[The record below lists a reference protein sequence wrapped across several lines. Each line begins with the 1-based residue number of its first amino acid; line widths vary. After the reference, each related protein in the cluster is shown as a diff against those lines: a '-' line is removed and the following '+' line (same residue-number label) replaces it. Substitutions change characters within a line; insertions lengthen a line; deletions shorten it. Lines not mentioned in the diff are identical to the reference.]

1 VQAAQSVAMNIAAP
15 EAVEAV
21 VQACDSVHTAF
32 IEHRSEWMVHK
43 LERMDVVCRGCNAL
57 HWNAERPQHTTRAR
71 AGTFEAC
78 CKHGDAIVERMRD
91 LPEPL
96 NTLMTGQDRQSRL
109 FREHLR
115 RWNTLFAFTSIRYNA
130 DDRTGVIGEGFRL
143 FQIHGAVYHQQGPL
157 VPPGDRDA
165 LFSQMYLYDP
175 AQAAQARSARAP
187 ELDARL
193 IASLTEMLQEASP
206 FIQLYLTARER
217 FAQLAEQEPDLRIIL
232 NPQMSLVVETGAD
245 LRRENLP
252 TTDEVSMILPDEYG
266 RGGFRD
272 IVLAE
277 RLNGGVQ
284 SNGFS
289 IINSNHASYLPL
301 HYVLLFPYGDPGW
314 HWARTLRNQGGNRQS
329 ERMPQ
334 RAFFRFRLHTRTNEP
349 ATIMR
354 SQRLFQQF
362 VVDAWAV
369 CDQHKLFWFQS
380 NQPRIRAD
388 LYNGLADVLRQG
400 DVNLS
405 EVGRRTILPS
415 SFVGGDRFMQQLY
428 QDSMALVRHFGKP
441 SLFITFTANPK
452 WAEIQDELFPDQ
464 TAADRPDLVARV
476 FHLKVRDL
484 LHQIRHKE
492 VFGPWLGWVWTI
504 EYQKRGLPHLHL
516 LLFIKTDAQFL
527 TAANIDRLIS
537 AELPTE
543 DDVIGQR
550 LKDVIQTTMVH
561 TQCAG
566 GNGHALCMKDLN
578 PAVVTTCHKG
588 YPHDFQEET
597 IIPENGYPLYRRRN
611 TGRSFTITVPRT
623 AGTVTAV
630 IDNRRVVP
638 YNPYLSLRYNAHINV
653 EVCGSVQAVKYIHK
667 YIYKGGDKATV
678 SVDSEHDEIKRYL
691 HGRYI
696 GPTEAVWRLF
706 EFRMHE
712 EQPPV
717 THLALHLPGQQPVY
731 FSEHEDLDGIRE
743 RIETSMTTLMAF
755 FAYNEQNED
764 GRQYLYHEFPEY
776 FVYKGKILGWQKR
789 KRGTAV
795 GRMYSASPFM
805 GERYYLRLLLTVVRG
820 PTSYE
825 HIRTVD
831 GMVYPTFKGACI
843 ALGLLED
850 DGEWVAL
857 FREGAEFM
865 TGRALRHLFALALQ
879 HTTITNPLAIWE
891 MFGRSM
897 CDDVPHLLTTGR
909 VPVPPGAE
917 EIEDQIDLDYG
928 LYLIQE
934 YLNEFGRTL
943 LEYGLPK
950 PVLNWTI
957 QNRSINSTVLE
968 EELNY
973 NREHEQ
979 EAYDRMRAQLNP
991 EQSHCFQVIVTA
1003 VHQYEQ
1009 NPNRYQQS
1017 GFFLQG
1023 PAGTGKTFLYNCLCS
1038 YLRAQ
1043 GKIVLC
1049 VASSGIAAQLLPGG
1063 RTAHSRFKIPLSN
1076 AVITGCNIT
1085 SSSTL
1090 AQLIRKASLIIWDE
1104 VPMQHKFCFEAVN
1117 WSLNDICHV
1126 SDSSLFGRI
1135 PTVLGGDFAQILPVV
1150 RRGSRQATV
1159 QACLQHS
1166 SIWNSLQV
1174 IRLKTSMRI
1183 AANSANQFFID
1194 FLKSLVTNSAQFG
1207 NIQLP
1212 NFIRKV
1218 CTVDELCD
1226 NLYPQVLL
1234 QEAVTSHSALIGR
1247 AILAFRNDTVNDF
1260 NDKLLDTMPGTEHR
1274 FEAINAVQSSN
1285 DATTVEQYAVEY
1297 LQSINLA
1304 SLPPSCLRLRI
1315 GVPLILI
1322 RNLSP
1327 KQGMCNGTRLRL
1339 LGISRYCLK
1348 VAILGGKWDGE
1359 IRLLPRI
1366 KLTTTEEDLPFI
1378 LERKQFPV
1386 RVCFAM
1392 TVNKSQG
1399 QSLKKVGVDLRTN
1412 AFTHGQLYVALSRV
1426 TSLDGLTL
1434 LPSSNTPT
1442 VTENI
1447 VYPEVLL

>member
-1 VQAAQSVAMNIAAP
+1 MRQAR
-15 EAVEAV
+15 
-21 VQACDSVHTAF
+21 DSVHIAF
-32 IEHRSEWMVHK
+32 IEHRSKWTVHT
-43 LERMDVVCRGCNAL
+43 LGRMDLVCNACQAL
-57 HWNAERPQHTTRAR
+57 HWQAERLQNAYRAR
-71 AGTFEAC
+71 AGTFEVC
-78 CKHGDAIVERMRD
+78 CKHGDAMVERMRA

-109 FREHLR
+109 FRRDLR
-115 RWNTLFAFTSIRYNA
+115 YWNCLFAFTSIRYNA
-130 DDRTGVIGEGFRL
+130 DDRTGIIGEGFQV
-143 FQIHGAVYHQQGPL
+143 FQIHGAVYHHQGPL
-157 VPPGDRDA
+157 VPPGGQDA
-165 LFSQMYLYDP
+165 RYSQMYLYDP
-175 AQAAQARSARAP
+175 VEAAQARSARAP
-187 ELDARL
+187 ELNPTL
-193 IASLTEMLQEASP
+193 IASLTQMLHGVCP

-217 FAQLAEQEPDLRIIL
+217 FAQLSEREPNLRIIL
-232 NPQMSLVVETGAD
+232 SPQLRLIMETGAD
-245 LRRENLP
+245 RRRENLP
-252 TTDEVSMILPDEYG
+252 TADEVSMIIPDEYG
-266 RGGFRD
+266 IGGFRD

-277 RLNGGVQ
+277 RSNGEIP

-289 IINSNHASYLPL
+289 IINFNHASYLPL
-301 HYVLLFPYGDPGW
+301 HYVLLFPYGEPGW
-314 HWARTLRNQGGNRQS
+314 HWGRKLRNLGGNRQN
-329 ERMPQ
+329 EDMPQ
-334 RAFFRFRLHTRTNEP
+334 RAFFRFRLHTRTDEP

-369 CDQHKLFWFQS
+369 CDQNKLSWFRS
-380 NQPRIRAD
+380 NQARIRAD

-405 EVGRRTILPS
+405 EVGRRIVLPS
-415 SFVGGDRFMQQLY
+415 GYVGGDRFMQQLY

-441 SLFITFTANPK
+441 SLFITFTANPN
-452 WAEIQDELFPDQ
+452 WAEIQDELLPYQ

-476 FHLKVRDL
+476 FNLKLRDL
-484 LHQIRHKE
+484 LDQIKHKH
-492 VFGPWLGWVWTI
+492 VFGPWRGWVWTI

-516 LLFIKTDAQFL
+516 LLFLETDAQFL
-527 TAANIDRLIS
+527 TAANIDRFIS
-537 AELPTE
+537 AEIPTQ
-543 DDVIGQR
+543 DDIIGR
-550 LKDVIQTTMVH
+550 KLRTIIQNTMVH

-566 GNGHALCMKDLN
+566 GNGNALCMKDLN

-588 YPHDFQEET
+588 YPREFQEET
-597 IIPENGYPLYRRRN
+597 IVPENGYPIYRRRN
-611 TGRSFTITVPRT
+611 TGQSFTIPVRGT

-638 YNPYLSLRYNAHINV
+638 YSPYLSHRYNAHINV

-667 YIYKGGDKATV
+667 YIYKGGDKATM

-706 EFRMHE
+706 EFGMHQ

-731 FSEHEDLDGIRE
+731 FSEHDDLDQIRAQ
-743 RIETSMTTLMAF
+743 IEESMTTLMAF

-764 GRQYLYHEFPEY
+764 GREYLYHEFPIHY
-776 FVYKGKILGWQKR
+776 VYKGKLIGWQKR
-789 KRGTAV
+789 QRGTAI

-820 PTSYE
+820 ATSFE
-825 HIRTVD
+825 HLRTVD
-831 GMVYPTFKGACI
+831 GTVCSTFKDACI

-879 HTTITNPLAIWE
+879 HTTITNPLSIWE

-897 CDDVPHLLTTGR
+897 CDDIPHLLTTGR

-934 YLNEFGRTL
+934 YLNEFGKSL

-950 PVLNWTI
+950 PVLDWTSQHRI
-957 QNRSINSTVLE
+957 IHGTVLE

-973 NREHEQ
+973 DMEKEQ
-979 EAYDRMRAQLNP
+979 ETYDRMRAQLNR
-991 EQSHCFQVIVTA
+991 EQADSFQVIIAA

-1009 NPNRYQQS
+1009 NSQRNHHS

-1085 SSSTL
+1085 SSSPL
-1090 AQLIRKASLIIWDE
+1090 AQLIRKTSLIIWDE
-1104 VPMQHKFCFEAVN
+1104 VPMQHKSCFEAVN
-1117 WSLNDICHV
+1117 WSLNDICYV
-1126 SDSSLFGRI
+1126 SDSCLFGRI

-1159 QACLQHS
+1159 QACIQHS

-1174 IRLKTSMRI
+1174 LRLKTSMRI

-1194 FLKSLVTNSAQFG
+1194 FLKSLVCNPSQFG
-1207 NIQLP
+1207 KIQLP
-1212 NFIRKV
+1212 QFIRKV
-1218 CTVDELCD
+1218 STINELCQE
-1226 NLYPQVLL
+1226 LYPQALL
-1234 QEAVTSHSALIGR
+1234 QEAVTSHSALNGR
-1247 AILAFRNDTVNDF
+1247 AILAFKNDTVNDF
-1260 NDKLLDTMPGTEHR
+1260 NDMLLDRMPGTEHR
-1274 FEAINAVQSSN
+1274 FEAVNTVQYSN
-1285 DATTVEQYAVEY
+1285 DANEAAHYAVEY

-1304 SLPPSCLRLRI
+1304 SLPPSCLRLHI

-1339 LGISRYCLK
+1339 VGISRNCLQ
-1348 VAILGGKWDGE
+1348 VTILGGKWDGE

-1399 QSLKKVGVDLRTN
+1399 QSLEKVGVDLRTD

-1434 LPSSNTPT
+1434 LPSSDTPT

-1447 VYPEVLL
+1447 VYSEVLL